1 MAIEKI
7 NAFVLKTIPYRESSG
22 IFYLLTKH
30 HGLVH
35 GIARGIRRK
44 KSSASFLERGFLIET
59 LLYVKPNREL
69 HTMGDAHVIN
79 YFPSTRR
86 EIVKSAMRDAAFETI
101 LAAVSVGFPSPE
113 LYFVVTRFMTL
124 LENQTCNNPRLLWS
138 FYREFS
144 SSLGFG
150 LDCNDCITCSK
161 NLLNFSTSYLLIDK
175 GGFVCKDCAQGKDVR
190 NMIPSSVLA
199 GLTLEVYGELL
210 NNITVIESRRITRL
224 FASYCHYHCEK
235 VLEHKALDFL
245 DIVLAEDNQFMAV

>member
-1 MAIEKI
+1 MGIEKI
-7 NAFVLKTIPYRESSG
+7 KAFVLKTIPYRESSG
-22 IFYLLTKH
+22 IFYLLTEH

-44 KSSASFLERGFLIET
+44 TTSASFLERGFLIET

-69 HTMGDAHVIN
+69 HTMGDAHVTE

-86 EIVKSAMRDAAFETI
+86 DIVKSAMRDAAFETI
-101 LAAVSVGFPSPE
+101 LTAVSIGFPSPE
-113 LYFVVTRFMTL
+113 LYFVVMRLLTL
-124 LENQTCNNPRLLWS
+124 LENQPCNNPGLLWG

-144 SSLGFG
+144 SILGFG
-150 LDCNDCITCSK
+150 LDCNDCITCSE
-161 NLLNFSTSYLLIDK
+161 NLHNFSNSYLLVDK
-175 GGFVCKDCAQGKDVR
+175 GGFVCKNCAQGKDMR

-199 GLTLEVYGELL
+199 GLTLDGFGELL

-245 DIVLAEDNQFMAV
+245 DIVLAEDNQVLDV